1 MLSSLYDY
9 FLEHVEAL
17 PEDLQVIAAL
27 DGTNEAVKDY
37 IAGMTDRFALNTYT
51 ELFVPRAWK

>member
-1 MLSSLYDY
+1 MSN
-9 FLEHVEAL
+9 FREHVEAL